1 MAAGE
6 QTRQGA
12 PRTPVT
18 IVTGFL
24 GSGKTTLMNRALV
37 APAMSGAL
45 VIVNEFGEVGLDHAL
60 MASSDDTIVV
70 LQNGC
75 LCCTVFGDL
84 IGTLN
89 ALYHRREAGEIAPFD
104 RIVIETSGL
113 ADPVSLVQAFL
124 SDPTLEGLYQLGG
137 VVAVVD
143 AINYPATLDEHDEAV
158 RQIAL
163 ADHII
168 LTKLDLVPT
177 GERPRREAAAR
188 AAIAAINHAAPVLLA
203 DDPALDVPAL
213 LGWNGYDLERG
224 AAEVSAWLAHDATH
238 ESETGTEP
246 RGSHRHHHAHS
257 RVHDHHHVE
266 IGSLS
271 FIRDEPLPRLALQL
285 LLDGIERNLG
295 SSLLRIKAVVAVEG
309 EEDGPAIIQ
318 GAQHLLHNISWLRG
332 WPFPDRKSRFVLIST
347 GIATGQLREMIELL
361 DRIATRSAAARVG

>member
-6 QTRQGA
+6 QKRQGA

-24 GSGKTTLMNRALV
+24 GSGKTTLMNRALA
-37 APAMSGAL
+37 APAMRGAL
-45 VIVNEFGEVGLDHAL
+45 VIVNEFGEVSLDHAL

-84 IGTLN
+84 IGMLN
-89 ALYHRREAGEIAPFD
+89 SLYHRREAGEIARFD

-124 SDPTLEGLYQLGG
+124 SDPTLEGLYRLSG

-143 AINYPATLDEHDEAV
+143 AINYTATLDEHDEAV

-163 ADHII
+163 ADNII
-168 LTKLDLVPT
+168 LTKLDMVPA

-188 AAIAAINHAAPVLLA
+188 VAVAAINHAAPVLFA
-203 DDPALDVPAL
+203 DDPTLDVPAL
-213 LGWNGYDLERG
+213 LGWDGYDLERG
-224 AAEVSAWLAHDATH
+224 TAEVSAWLAQDALTSA
-238 ESETGTEP
+238 EV
-246 RGSHRHHHAHS
+246 RDSHRHHYAH
-257 RVHDHHHVE
+257 VHDHHHVE

-271 FIRDEPLPRLALQL
+271 FIREEPLPRLALQL

-295 SSLLRIKAVVAVEG
+295 SSLLRIKAIVAVEG
-309 EEDGPAIIQ
+309 EEEGPAVIQ
-318 GAQHLLHNISWLRG
+318 GAQHLLHNISWLKG
-332 WPFPDRKSRFVLIST
+332 WPFPDRKSRFVLISA
-347 GIATGQLREMIELL
+347 GIGTGQLREMVELL
-361 DRIATRSAAARVG
+361 DRIATRSAVARVS

>member
-1 MAAGE
+1 VAAGE
-6 QTRQGA
+6 QKRQGA

-24 GSGKTTLMNRALV
+24 GSGKTTLMNRALA
-37 APAMSGAL
+37 APAMRGAL
-45 VIVNEFGEVGLDHAL
+45 VIVNEFGEVSLDHAL

-84 IGTLN
+84 IGMLN
-89 ALYHRREAGEIAPFD
+89 SLYHRREAGEIARFD

-124 SDPTLEGLYQLGG
+124 SDPTLEGLYRLSS

-143 AINYPATLDEHDEAV
+143 AINYTATLDEHDEAV

-163 ADHII
+163 ADNII
-168 LTKLDLVPT
+168 LTKLDMVPA

-188 AAIAAINHAAPVLLA
+188 AAIAAINHAAPVLYA
-203 DDPALDVPAL
+203 DDPTLDVPAL
-213 LGWNGYDLERG
+213 LGWDGYDLERG
-224 AAEVSAWLAHDATH
+224 TAEVSAWLAQDALTSA
-238 ESETGTEP
+238 EV
-246 RGSHRHHHAHS
+246 RDSHRHHHAH
-257 RVHDHHHVE
+257 VHDHHHVE

-271 FIRDEPLPRLALQL
+271 FIREEPLPRLALQL

-295 SSLLRIKAVVAVEG
+295 SSLLRIKAIVAVEG
-309 EEDGPAIIQ
+309 EEEGPAVIQ
-318 GAQHLLHNISWLRG
+318 GAQHLLHNISWLKG
-332 WPFPDRKSRFVLIST
+332 WPFPDRKSRFVLISA
-347 GIATGQLREMIELL
+347 GIGTGQLREMVELL
-361 DRIATRSAAARVG
+361 DRIATRSAAARVS